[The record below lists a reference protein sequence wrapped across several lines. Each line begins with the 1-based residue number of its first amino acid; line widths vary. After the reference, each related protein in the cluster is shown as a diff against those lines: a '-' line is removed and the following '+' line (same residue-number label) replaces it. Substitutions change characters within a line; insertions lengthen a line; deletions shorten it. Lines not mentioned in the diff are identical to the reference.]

1 MRQTIKTLFGIFPAI
16 LLLLQITS
24 CDNNTKQDFEETG
37 QYIPLA
43 PDYSDKSMWFISEND
58 TDGNGADI
66 FYVVSTWETDWTAE
80 DGLLTPTMKL
90 RRRQIAERFADEIE
104 ELYTGHGA

>member
-43 PDYSDKSMWFISEND
+43 PDYSDKSM
-58 TDGNGADI
+58 
-66 FYVVSTWETDWTAE
+66 
-80 DGLLTPTMKL
+80 GLPRTEEYAIMPTSIT
-90 RRRQIAERFADEIE
+90 RP
-104 ELYTGHGA
+104 TVTT